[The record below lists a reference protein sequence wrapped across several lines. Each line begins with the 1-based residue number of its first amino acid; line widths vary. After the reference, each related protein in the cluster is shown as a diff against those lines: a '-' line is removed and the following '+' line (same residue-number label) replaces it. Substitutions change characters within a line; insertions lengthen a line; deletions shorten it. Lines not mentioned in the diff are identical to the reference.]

1 MPSLIRVKINR
12 PNPENLGGDT
22 VSSDSKVNP
31 IIAVERKRRTSARLK
46 TAVASTYKTAQKNND
61 DGDDTRRKGV
71 ASVQARPAEP
81 TAARKKRKTSVSEEV
96 ANVPSNGHKIENNTP
111 GNGWDL
117 GNYIKGS
124 KTTPCWI
131 SPSRKIKF
139 KYRKDAVLF
148 ESLRKKFGSNEVQA
162 WVEYTKIKHSLK
174 QRREVLDVRQY
185 DINLDVSL
193 VRKNNE
199 EDTPGPGWKFGSFS
213 KHNRRR
219 VFWMSPTRKIK
230 FRYRQDAVLFES
242 LRKKFGLDEVQAWVE
257 YTKIKHSLKQS
268 REVLDVHQYDDGMN
282 LSQIRKSNNGETPGH
297 GWEVGSFSK
306 HNRRRVFWMSP
317 TRKIKFRYRQDA
329 VLFESLRKKF
339 GSDEVQAW
347 VEYTKI
353 KHSLK
358 QRREVVDPCQ
368 HDCRVGFGFWTEEEH
383 EIFLRGL
390 AIHGRDYVKIATL
403 LPTRSRQQIKSHALR
418 HFQTIGKTSSIPNK
432 GFLFNELCNDV
443 LYNIASFL
451 PTVQSLVSFC
461 LTSKR
466 VSIILENPSLSEN
479 LYRCIFVS
487 MFGGERCEHG
497 DYDINLTWKQRWAR
511 VHAINTGL
519 QSFTRTMS
527 KSSCTILPKSIGVLR
542 RQAED
547 EALYQDNPEFTPLD
561 RGNLSPGYF
570 GVHKMSNLPP
580 PPNAGIDWEP
590 PIILNGDFNG
600 IRIFDSIQ
608 NFISGKKR
616 NFSSILNENDGQVLS
631 LARCKWNQEACKAQ
645 NPPCCFLGFASG
657 CVSALTATLSSD
669 GGGYVFSTERQ
680 HHAHSCE
687 VTALTIVDCS
697 STTDQTGKILFSAS
711 HGGQVCYYPNAM
723 NPLEN
728 FNMKSYPAFSNS
740 HPIFSMT
747 STVISKENDSTIL
760 LCIGDSNGTVG
771 VWSASSGLLSRCNEG
786 SEIFH
791 LIARHESARQYLVT
805 ALTFVQKN
813 MFVSGDNQG
822 DIRVWDL
829 DCTHGSMRNADNLSL
844 SLKLRRHIKSAHN
857 GSVELCMNIRNVLMT
872 SGGNDGNIVG
882 WDTVS
887 WKKIGVFCCH
897 QGKDVL
903 HPTTQASH
911 VLKSCVVGAILT
923 GRDGRLVSLCRD
935 GVISEWVYT

>member
-12 PNPENLGGDT
+12 PNPENLGGGDT

-219 VFWMSPTRKIK
+219 
-230 FRYRQDAVLFES
+230 
-242 LRKKFGLDEVQAWVE
+242 
-257 YTKIKHSLKQS
+257 
-268 REVLDVHQYDDGMN
+268 
-282 LSQIRKSNNGETPGH
+282 
-297 GWEVGSFSK
+297 
-306 HNRRRVFWMSP
+306 
-317 TRKIKFRYRQDA
+317 IKFRYRQDA

-923 GRDGRLVSLCRD
+923 GRDGRLT
-935 GVISEWVYT
+935 GMTYEFNYTRNMFLAQNVKPLHT